1 VYSIRLATLDDAG
14 IIAGHRHRMF
24 LGMGKYDPQKLEVMT
39 SAYRPWLESKMAAD
53 EYLGW
58 LATTADG
65 SVAAGAG
72 LWLMDWP
79 PHVIGTGLRR
89 GNIIN
94 VYTEPAH
101 RRRGLARQLLNAA
114 LDWCRTN
121 GVDVIILHAS
131 KEGRHLYESVGF
143 EPTNEMRLL
152 LNFSAS
158 EN

>member
-1 VYSIRLATLDDAG
+1 VYSIRLATLDDAE

-24 LGMGKYDPQKLEVMT
+24 LDIGKHDVQKLEAMT
-39 SAYRPWLESKMAAD
+39 RAYRPWLESKMAAG

-58 LATTADG
+58 LAMTADG
-65 SVAAGAG
+65 SVAAGLG

-94 VYTEPAH
+94 VYTETAH
-101 RRRGLARQLLNAA
+101 RRRGLARILLSKA
-114 LDWCRTN
+114 LEWCRAN
-121 GVDVIILHAS
+121 RVDVVILHAS

-152 LNFSAS
+152 LD
-158 EN
+158 

>member
-1 VYSIRLATLDDAG
+1 
-14 IIAGHRHRMF
+14 MF
-24 LGMGKYDPQKLEVMT
+24 LGMGKYDPQKLEAMT
-39 SAYRPWLESKMAAD
+39 DAYRPWLESKMAAG
-53 EYLGW
+53 EYWGW

-94 VYTEPAH
+94 VYTEAAH

-114 LDWCRTN
+114 LDWCRAN
-121 GVDVIILHAS
+121 
-131 KEGRHLYESVGF
+131 
-143 EPTNEMRLL
+143 
-152 LNFSAS
+152 
-158 EN
+158 